1 MLLEMEEEHLT
12 KLLEDDQML
21 EMAVSRAKTKYL
33 TKHHPSILPGR
44 DEIGEEL
51 FEAVYKNY
59 PKEAAKI
66 TGKVSRVDKLCG
78 IKVNI

>member
-1 MLLEMEEEHLT
+1 MLLEVEEERLT
-12 KLLEDDQML
+12 KLLENDEML

-44 DEIGEEL
+44 DDIGEL

-66 TGKVSRVDKLCG
+66 TGKVSHVDR
-78 IKVNI
+78 